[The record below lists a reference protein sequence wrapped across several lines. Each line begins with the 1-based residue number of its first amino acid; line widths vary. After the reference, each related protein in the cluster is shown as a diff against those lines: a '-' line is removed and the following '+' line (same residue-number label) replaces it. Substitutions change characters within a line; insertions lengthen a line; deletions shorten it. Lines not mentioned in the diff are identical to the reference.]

1 MRENAKGKPLIRTL
15 TVSYTVCEGNSSNTM
30 TNVLSWLMICFGRV
44 YFCTEMKA
52 MCGREPDYDSHS
64 VSIHLTETL
73 LWIGLNFVLVLL
85 MVDI

>member
-1 MRENAKGKPLIRTL
+1 
-15 TVSYTVCEGNSSNTM
+15 M

-44 YFCTEMKA
+44 SFCTEMKA

-85 MVDI
+85 MIDI